1 MEMSEDKNKVDEPIV
16 PDAESEFEAGNLN
29 KYDCLKLKEKNLKI
43 ETFETEYVDPA
54 DDEVKDIKDHPCI
67 DQEELE
73 KRKP

>member
-1 MEMSEDKNKVDEPIV
+1 MEMSEEKNKVDEPIV

-43 ETFETEYVDPA
+43 ETFETEYVDPE
-54 DDEVKDIKDHPCI
+54 DDEVKNIKDHPSI